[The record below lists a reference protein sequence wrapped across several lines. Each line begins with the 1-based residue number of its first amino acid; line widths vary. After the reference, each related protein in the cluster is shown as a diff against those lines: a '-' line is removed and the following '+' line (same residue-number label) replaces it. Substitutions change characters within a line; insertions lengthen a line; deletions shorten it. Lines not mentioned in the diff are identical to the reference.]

1 MTTAVAPLLI
11 LMCGLSF
18 SGKSTLALELRSRL
32 DVEVL
37 SLDVINA
44 ERGLYGGQGISGEE
58 WQKTHQIAQAR
69 ALHTLT
75 GGRSV
80 IIDDTAS
87 RRFLRDA
94 WREIAIRAA
103 AQFRIICLDI
113 DPLTQQDR
121 LHANRATPSR
131 HDVVDRVI
139 AEHRASFEPPLDE
152 NAIRVDARNAH
163 EPDTINA
170 LVHALDTHADPQA

>member
-1 MTTAVAPLLI
+1 MTTTITPLLT

-32 DVEVL
+32 DAEVL

-58 WQKTHQIAQAR
+58 WQETHQIAQAR
-69 ALHTLT
+69 ARHALT

-87 RRFLRDA
+87 HRFLRDA
-94 WREIAIRAA
+94 WREVAVQGAA
-103 AQFRIICLDI
+103 RFRIVWLDI
-113 DPLTQQDR
+113 DTVTQHER
-121 LHANRATPSR
+121 LHTNRAAPSR
-131 HDVVDRVI
+131 LDVVDWVL

-152 NAIRVDARNAH
+152 NAIRVDSRSAH
-163 EPDTINA
+163 EPKTIDD
-170 LVHALDTHADPQA
+170 LVRSLHAHADPQA